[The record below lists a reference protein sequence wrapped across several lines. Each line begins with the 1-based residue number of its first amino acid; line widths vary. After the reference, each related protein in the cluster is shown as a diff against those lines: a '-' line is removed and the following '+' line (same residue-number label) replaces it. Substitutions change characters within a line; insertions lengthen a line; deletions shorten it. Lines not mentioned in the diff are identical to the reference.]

1 MKFVCKDNYNGNIF
15 TTIKGKNT
23 FFGCFY
29 SIIIVTL
36 QMNFRKMEQK
46 DIFNS
51 IRNVTEKLKTA
62 DVNIPSICEK
72 TIDRA
77 EIKES
82 VKLFRSVVFA
92 NYFGAVDIST
102 SLSRLYTLLSRQID
116 FIGNIFSMELPE
128 TGQQLAQNFI
138 DEIPNLRS
146 VLGTDVKAVFD
157 GDPAAVSHEEV
168 ILCYPTIVAMVHYR
182 MAHALHR
189 LGVPIL
195 PRIITELAHSLTGI
209 DIHPGAQIGEYFC
222 IDHGTGV
229 VIGET
234 CIIGNHVQLYQGV
247 TLGAKSFKFDE
258 NGNPI
263 NLPRHPIIED
273 NVIVYSNTSILGRIR
288 IGHDTI
294 VGGNVWLTED
304 LPPYSKYFQSKGER

>member
-1 MKFVCKDNYNGNIF
+1 
-15 TTIKGKNT
+15 
-23 FFGCFY
+23 
-29 SIIIVTL
+29 
-36 QMNFRKMEQK
+36 MEQN

-51 IRNVTEKLKTA
+51 IRRVTESLSVA
-62 DVNIPSICEK
+62 DENIPAMNEK
-72 TIDRA
+72 SIDRA
-77 EIKES
+77 EIKEA
-82 VKLFRSVVFA
+82 VKLFRLVVFGH
-92 NYFGAVDIST
+92 YFGNVDIST

-116 FIGNIFSMELPE
+116 FIGNIFSMPLPMS
-128 TGQQLAQNFI
+128 GQQIAQNFI
-138 DEIPNLRS
+138 ENIPQLRR
-146 VLGTDVKAVFD
+146 VLGTDVKAVFN
-157 GDPAAVSHEEV
+157 GDPAAVSHQEV
-168 ILCYPTIVAMVHYR
+168 ILCYPTIVAMIHYR
-182 MAHALHR
+182 MAHTLHS

-209 DIHPGAQIGEYFC
+209 DIHPGAVIGEYFC

-258 NGNPI
+258 NGNPL

-273 NVIVYSNTSILGRIR
+273 NVVVYSNTSILGRIR

-304 LPPYSKYFQSKGER
+304 LPPYSRYFIDRQKKIDNNPK